1 MPKLFLMSSSVN
13 LTDKSFFIASYLL
26 IIFLLFFGGNH
37 DLMFSLISDAY
48 LTYVYICGPKNF
60 GLPRIMRYF
69 KAIKHLKQ

>member
-26 IIFLLFFGGNH
+26 IMFLLFFGGNL
-37 DLMFSLISDAY
+37 DLIFSLISDTY
-48 LTYVYICGPKNF
+48 LTYGPKNF
-60 GLPRIMRYF
+60 GSPRIMRYF

>member
-26 IIFLLFFGGNH
+26 IMFLLFFGGN
-37 DLMFSLISDAY
+37 LYLIFSLISDTY
-48 LTYVYICGPKNF
+48 LTYGPKNF